1 MTKLVFW
8 VVAISMLFFFSACS
22 SVDGDAKKAAELNRK
37 SLEYIKDNDLEK
49 AAKLYQEMRE
59 IVANYDGTEDY
70 EAFHAAYNQYMIPQ
84 TNN

>member
-1 MTKLVFW
+1 MNKLVFG
-8 VVAISMLFFFSACS
+8 VVVFCILILFSACS

-49 AAKLYQEMRE
+49 AAELFQEMQE

-70 EAFHAAYNQYMIPQ
+70 EEFHAAYNQYMTIQ
-84 TNN
+84 N